1 MHPAVTGRLMKEDAS
16 PRQYAHGGSA
26 PSGIDNALLAGLAA
40 DEYASLAKDLE
51 PLYFAAGT
59 CLCEA
64 GSALAHVF
72 FPAHGMIALGYGA
85 PNGDATALALVGR
98 EGMLGVEAFLGA
110 TKAAHRA
117 HVPFPCLVY
126 CLPLRALRRAA
137 MPPGTLQEQAQRYA
151 LRLMA
156 QISQIAVCNL
166 RHPLEQRLCRV
177 LLQSLDRVSGN
188 TLPITHDN
196 AAALVAARRQAVS
209 QAAGRLNELGLIRS
223 ARGHTTILDR
233 AGLVAHACECYGI
246 LHTD

>member
-1 MHPAVTGRLMKEDAS
+1 MHPAVTGRLMKEEAS
-16 PRQYAHGGSA
+16 PRHYGLGGSA

-64 GSALAHVF
+64 GSTLAHVF
-72 FPAHGMIALGYGA
+72 FPAHGIIALSYGA

-98 EGMLGVEAFLGA
+98 EGMLGVEAFLGG

-117 HVPFPCLVY
+117 HVAFPCLAY
-126 CLPLRALRRAA
+126 CLPLRRAA
-137 MPPGTLQEQAQRYA
+137 APPRTLHEQAQRYA

-177 LLQSLDRVSGN
+177 LLQSLDRVSGS
-188 TLPITHDN
+188 TLPITHDD
-196 AAALVAARRQAVS
+196 AAGLVAARRQAVS
-209 QAAGRLNELGLIRS
+209 QAVRKLNDLGFIRS